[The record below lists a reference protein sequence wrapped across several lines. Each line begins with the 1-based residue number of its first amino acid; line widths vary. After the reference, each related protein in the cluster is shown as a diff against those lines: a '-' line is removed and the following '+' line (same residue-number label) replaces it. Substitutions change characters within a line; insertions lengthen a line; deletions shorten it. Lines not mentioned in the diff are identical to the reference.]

1 MNKPAI
7 SNLSEEDETLRFTI
21 SNINV
26 SLANSIRRIILAEIP
41 TLVFR
46 TTPYKENKSTI
57 YSNTSRL
64 NNELIKQRLSCI
76 PIHISDTDFPYQD
89 YMVEINVHN
98 DSDTIQYVT
107 TKDFKIKNIKTDTY
121 LSESETRTVF
131 PPDTISGDYISFI
144 RLRPR
149 LSDTI
154 PGEEIHMECLLDIG
168 TAKQDSAFNVVSTCT
183 YGYTPDPVKIN
194 EVWNEKSKEMKENGN
209 SAEEIEY
216 ARKDWLLLEAKRYYK
231 PDSFDFIVE
240 SVGPFSNMS
249 IIHKAT
255 NIMKN
260 KLKSFESAIQ
270 ANDSLIKPSDTT
282 IENSYDITLEN
293 EDYTLGKVLE
303 YILYQKH
310 FNRSEDSGSDN
321 RLSYCGFRKAHP
333 HDNFSTIRLG
343 FVEPTPKADVIVYL
357 TAATTDALTIYKYIE
372 DEFSD

>member
-7 SNLSEEDETLRFTI
+7 SNLSEEDETLRFTL

-26 SLANSIRRIILAEIP
+26 SLANGIRRIILAEIP

-46 TTPYKENKSTI
+46 TTPYTENKSTI

-64 NNELIKQRLSCI
+64 NNELVKQRLSCI

-89 YMVEINVHN
+89 YIVEIKVQN
-98 DSDTIQYVT
+98 DSDTIRYVT

-121 LSESETRTVF
+121 LSEPETRTVF
-131 PPDTISGDYISFI
+131 PPDTITGDYISVV

-149 LSDTI
+149 LSESI

-194 EVWNEKSKEMKENGN
+194 EIWNEKSKEMKENGN

-260 KLKSFESAIQ
+260 KLKSFESVIQ
-270 ANDSLIKPSDTT
+270 SNDSLIKPSDTT

-333 HDNFSTIRLG
+333 HDDFSTIRLG